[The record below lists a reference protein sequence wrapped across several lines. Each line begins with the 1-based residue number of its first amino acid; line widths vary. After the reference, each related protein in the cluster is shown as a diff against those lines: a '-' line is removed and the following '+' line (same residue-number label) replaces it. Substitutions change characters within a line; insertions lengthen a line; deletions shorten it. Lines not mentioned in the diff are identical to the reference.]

1 MFLAGCCT
9 GPPLV
14 VDHYPES
21 LASVTHLKSEEVDAL
36 GDSRDFNRI
45 MTKMLNITGQCLSEG
60 VAKVYVAI
68 CKVFL
73 RGDR

>member
-1 MFLAGCCT
+1 M
-9 GPPLV
+9 
-14 VDHYPES
+14 
-21 LASVTHLKSEEVDAL
+21 THSKGEEVGAL

-73 RGDR
+73 SGDEETTVCGIWEEFC